1 MSTSFV
7 AFLNMHGIACASD
20 TDMTL
25 YSLSQQEPVAL
36 AVNSYSP
43 IPWDSIINSYLRQ
56 GEIAKHVVFG
66 DYARDFSS
74 YLSTIKINPAW
85 KKLTEDDGNIIFLGF
100 GTNDVFPSV
109 VYIQV
114 HLDDEASKLTC
125 DFNTERGIDHNN
137 ETDFYT
143 LTHFE
148 NTQSVIYGISDVA
161 RTKLIEKQS
170 ALVNIFKQRILDAVK
185 GTKFEEEVQKKLSE
199 YDATTTI
206 AELTHYQS
214 GVNLERIDMALDS
227 FNVEDL
233 VKVAEDFVD
242 AKVQLDH
249 LKSGGKGELPRTK
262 ELAVITRTEG
272 VVYIKHCLYG
282 LQFFE

>member
-1 MSTSFV
+1 MKTSFV
-7 AFLNMHGIACASD
+7 AFLNKHGIACASD

-25 YSLSQQEPVAL
+25 YALSRQEPVAL

-43 IPWDSIINSYLRQ
+43 IPWDSIINAYVRQ
-56 GEIAKHVVFG
+56 GEIAKHEIFG
-66 DYARDFSS
+66 DYARDFSN
-74 YLSTIKINPAW
+74 YLSTVKINPAW
-85 KKLTEDDGNIIFLGF
+85 KNLTEDDGNIIFLGF
-100 GTNDVFPSV
+100 GTDDVFPSAV
-109 VYIQV
+109 DIQV
-114 HLDDEASKLTC
+114 HLDDEASKLIC
-125 DFNTERGIDHNN
+125 DFIIERGIDHDN

-148 NTQSVIYGISDVA
+148 NMQPIIYGISDAA
-161 RTKLIEKQS
+161 RSKLIEKQS
-170 ALVNIFKQRILDAVK
+170 ALIDIFKQRVLNAVK
-185 GTKFEEEVQKKLSE
+185 GTRFEENIQKKLLE

-206 AELTHYQS
+206 AKITYRQS
-214 GVNLERIDMALDS
+214 DFQLEQIGTALDS

-249 LKSGGKGELPRTK
+249 LKSGGKGELPHTK

-272 VVYIKHCLYG
+272 IVYSS
-282 LQFFE
+282 FASS